1 MTRTASRRALARF
14 AAGTRPH
21 CSCASLAAATR
32 NETSPGCVRC
42 TAPTCSCV
50 AGLIETSWSGAAVV
64 AMRECYAHVVEV
76 GELRRDP
83 RREVVP
89 AHERPRLLEAA
100 APLRRIH
107 RQCLVEGL
115 RLSVDV
121 ERVDGQ
127 RPLPELLVRARV
139 LREDEHAVAAVH

>member
-1 MTRTASRRALARF
+1 MTRTASRSTFARF
-14 AAGTRPH
+14 AAGTPRH
-21 CSCASLAAATR
+21 CSCAARAAPTR
-32 NETSPGCVRC
+32 NGTSAGCVRC

-83 RREVVP
+83 RREVV
-89 AHERPRLLEAA
+89 ATHERPRLLEATPA
-100 APLRRIH
+100 LRRIH
-107 RQCLVEGL
+107 RQRLVQRL

-121 ERVDGQ
+121 ERVDG
-127 RPLPELLVRARV
+127 
-139 LREDEHAVAAVH
+139 